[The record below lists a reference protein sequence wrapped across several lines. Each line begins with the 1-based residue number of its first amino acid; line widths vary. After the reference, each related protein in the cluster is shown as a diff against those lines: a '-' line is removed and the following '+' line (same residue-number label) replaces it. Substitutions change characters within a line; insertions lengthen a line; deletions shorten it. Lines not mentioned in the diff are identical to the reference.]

1 MKFIDLKS
9 QLVSIRADVDARINK
24 VLDHGHFIMG
34 PEVFELEEKLADYV
48 GVKHCI
54 SCANGT
60 DALQLSLMA
69 LGVGKGDIVFTT
81 AFSFF
86 ATAEVIPLVGATPCF
101 VDIDINTYNLCPKSL
116 ESAIIKSQSSL
127 EGIPKAVIAVDMFGL
142 PANYHEIQKVCDR
155 YNLKLI
161 EDGAQGFGGGINDK
175 KVGGFGDI
183 ATTSFF
189 PAKPL
194 GCYGDGGAIF
204 TNNNDLAHLCKS
216 LRVHGKGAH
225 KYENIRVGLNSRLD
239 TIQAAILLAKFSH
252 LDDEIQSRHSLYDKF
267 KSSLESE
274 FEFQT
279 LPYSYNSAWA
289 QITLR
294 SKKMNR
300 ETVLEKLNKNNI
312 PVNIYYPSTLP
323 ESKAFENQSFA
334 PEDYEYAVSASQNVF
349 SIPCH
354 AYLEKHEIDN
364 IVAALKNI
372 DSVKN

>member
-9 QLVSIRADVDARINK
+9 QLASIRTDVDTRIKK

-69 LGVGKGDIVFTT
+69 LGVGQGDIVFTT

-116 ESAIIKSQSSL
+116 ESAIVKSQNSL
-127 EGIPKAVIAVDMFGL
+127 DGMPKAVIAVDMFGL

-155 YNLKLI
+155 YNIKLI
-161 EDGAQGFGGGINDK
+161 EDGAQGFGGSIAAQ
-175 KVGGFGDI
+175 KVGSFGDI

-204 TNNNDLAHLCKS
+204 TNNSELAQLCQS
-216 LRVHGKGAH
+216 LRVHGKGSH

-252 LDDEIQSRHSLYDKF
+252 LDAEIQSRHSLYHKF
-267 KSSLESE
+267 KHYLESE
-274 FEFQT
+274 YEFQVVPNT
-279 LPYSYNSAWA
+279 YSSAWA

-294 SKKMNR
+294 SKKTNR
-300 ETVLEKLNKNNI
+300 KTVLEKLNKNDI
-312 PVNIYYPSTLP
+312 PANIYYPSTLP
-323 ESKAFENQSFA
+323 EAKAFESQRFH
-334 PEDYEYAVSASQNVF
+334 PEDYEHALSATQQVF

-354 AYLEKHEIDN
+354 AFLEKHEIDN
-364 IVAALKNI
+364 IVDVLKNI
-372 DSVKN
+372 DRN